1 MRGKGVA
8 RAEKGITLVISK
20 KAMDHIVRIIK
31 SLKNSSA
38 LLDGVRETVNHEI
51 KIQKVDFLLG
61 YWEL

>member
-1 MRGKGVA
+1 
-8 RAEKGITLVISK
+8 
-20 KAMDHIVRIIK
+20 MDHIVRIIK